1 MNLKLLLL
9 FALLGVA
16 LSLPQ
21 NGGKTIRT
29 EDCEDEEPQW
39 KCNWWK
45 KKGKCSNNATDWT
58 DGQGS
63 TCDNLYVTRIAQ
75 GIALRTKLF
84 VCRDRNLKFSESL

>member
-75 GIALRTKLF
+75 GAKHF
-84 VCRDRNLKFSESL
+84 VCQDRNLKFSESL

>member
-39 KCNWWK
+39 KCNWWQ
-45 KKGKCSNNATDWT
+45 KKGKCSGTSWSN
-58 DGQGS
+58 G
-63 TCDNLYVTRIAQ
+63 
-75 GIALRTKLF
+75 
-84 VCRDRNLKFSESL
+84 

>member
-21 NGGKTIRT
+21 NVGKTIRT

-45 KKGKCSNNATDWT
+45 KNGKCSNNATDWT

-63 TCDNLYVTRIAQ
+63 TCDNLYVTKIAQ
-75 GIALRTKLF
+75 GTKLF
-84 VCRDRNLKFSESL
+84 VCQDRNFVK

>member
-16 LSLPQ
+16 LSLPHK
-21 NGGKTIRT
+21 GGKTTRT

-45 KKGKCSNNATDWT
+45 KNGKCSNNATDWT
-58 DGQGS
+58 DGYGS
-63 TCDNLYVTRIAQ
+63 TRDSLYVTRITQ
-75 GIALRTKLF
+75 GTKLY
-84 VCRDRNLKFSESL
+84 VYQDRNLKFSESL

>member
-9 FALLGVA
+9 FALLEVA
-16 LSLPQ
+16 LSLPHK
-21 NGGKTIRT
+21 GGKTKRT

-58 DGQGS
+58 DGYGS
-63 TCDNLYVTRIAQ
+63 TRDSLYVTRITQ
-75 GIALRTKLF
+75 GTKLY
-84 VCRDRNLKFSESL
+84 VYQDRNLKFSESL

>member
-21 NGGKTIRT
+21 NGGKRIRS

-45 KKGKCSNNATDWT
+45 KKGKCSGTAWS
-58 DGQGS
+58 DGQGF
-63 TCDNLYVTRIAQ
+63 TCNNLHVTRIAP
-75 GIALRTKLF
+75 GMALGTKLF
-84 VCRDRNLKFSESL
+84 VCQDRNLTFTESL

>member
-21 NGGKTIRT
+21 KGGKGPKGPKGPKNPTT
-29 EDCEDEEPQW
+29 TGCEDIEPKW

-45 KKGKCSNNATDWT
+45 KKGKCSNNATAWS
-58 DGQGS
+58 DG
-63 TCDNLYVTRIAQ
+63 
-75 GIALRTKLF
+75 
-84 VCRDRNLKFSESL
+84 

>member
-39 KCNWWK
+39 KCNWWQ
-45 KKGKCSNNATDWT
+45 KKGKCSNNATDWS

-63 TCDNLYVTRIAQ
+63 TCDILYVTRIAQ
-75 GIALRTKLF
+75 GTKLF
-84 VCRDRNLKFSESL
+84 VPNAIPYAILVT

>member
-21 NGGKTIRT
+21 RGGKGPINPTVRT
-29 EDCEDEEPQW
+29 EDCEDTEPQW

-45 KKGKCSNNATDWT
+45 KNGKCSNNATDWS
-58 DGQGS
+58 DG
-63 TCDNLYVTRIAQ
+63 
-75 GIALRTKLF
+75 
-84 VCRDRNLKFSESL
+84 